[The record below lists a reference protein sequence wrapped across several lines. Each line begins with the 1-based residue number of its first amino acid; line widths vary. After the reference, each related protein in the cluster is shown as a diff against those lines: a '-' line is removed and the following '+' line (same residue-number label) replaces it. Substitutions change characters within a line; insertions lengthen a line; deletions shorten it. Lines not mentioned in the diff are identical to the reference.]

1 MTGSP
6 SNTPQA
12 APTSEDYVCPDCG
25 VKMSPGFLALN
36 GRANWVEREGAFDS
50 RAFKGDNIVG
60 MADRLAGTAH
70 LRGWRCEDCLLM
82 LLEY

>member
-1 MTGSP
+1 
-6 SNTPQA
+6 
-12 APTSEDYVCPDCG
+12 
-25 VKMSPGFLALN
+25 MSKGYLALG
-36 GRANWVEREGAFDS
+36 GRANWVEKEGAFDA

-60 MADRLAGTAH
+60 MAERVAGTAH